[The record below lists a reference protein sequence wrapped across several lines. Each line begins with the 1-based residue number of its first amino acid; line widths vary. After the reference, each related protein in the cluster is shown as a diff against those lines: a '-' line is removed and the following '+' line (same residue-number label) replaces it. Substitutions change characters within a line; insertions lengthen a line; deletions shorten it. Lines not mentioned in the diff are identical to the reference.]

1 MVEERKHEVK
11 TDEARMVA
19 EQAWRKV
26 VENGDRD
33 GYRRL
38 VEPLLEDLE
47 RLARHEIVY
56 HVCLG
61 DLDEGW
67 IDPEELVGETLSRAW
82 RQRRHKPEVLSLKA
96 WLAAVLLRT
105 ADDIAA
111 KRRRTLQ
118 VEEAVSLEDPA
129 PEPPIYDDDEEF
141 WEWYQPDD
149 YTKWEDVLADDM
161 ATPEELAILLES
173 RESERLPALQQRALV
188 LHDEQRLPL
197 REVAVILRLS
207 VAETRNVLREARANI
222 QALAQRSSA

>member
-1 MVEERKHEVK
+1 MAEEGKSEVK
-11 TDEARMVA
+11 TDQARMVA
-19 EQAWRKV
+19 QQAWRKV

-47 RLARHEIVY
+47 RLARHEIAY
-56 HVCLG
+56 HVSLG
-61 DLDEGW
+61 DLDKDW
-67 IDPEELVGETLSRAW
+67 IDPEELVGETLARAW
-82 RQRRHKPEVLSLKA
+82 RQRRHKPELLSLKA

-173 RESERLPALQQRALV
+173 HESERLPALQRRALV

-197 REVAVILRLS
+197 REVAVVLRLS
-207 VAETRNVLREARANI
+207 VAETRDVLREARANI
-222 QALAQRSSA
+222 QALARRSSA